1 MLVLGV
7 ETSCDECA
15 AAVVED
21 GRRILSNVINSQ
33 IEIHGKY
40 GGVVPEL
47 SSRRHVET
55 ILPIITEA
63 LDHAGKSLDDIDGIC
78 ATYGPGLIGSLL
90 VGLNAAKALAYSR
103 GIPFRGVNHIEGHA
117 LAAFLEHPDL
127 DFPYVTLVVSGG
139 HTCLYVVKDFGD
151 YRRLGE
157 TRDDAAGEAFDK
169 VARLLDLGYPGG
181 VVIDRLAREGDAR
194 SVDFPRPLLKKGSS
208 DFSFSGL
215 KTAVYYHIRNLG
227 DDLVEAERNNIVA
240 SFQEAVVDVLV
251 AKSLGAAEKNG
262 VKRVVAAGGVAAN
275 SRLRDRLVEEGRSK
289 GIEVFVPPPVLC
301 TDNAAMIA
309 CVGHHYLAKGETS
322 PLSLNAV
329 ANLRLGD

>member
-21 GRRILSNVINSQ
+21 GRRVLSNVINSQ
-33 IEIHGKY
+33 IEIHKKY

-47 SSRRHVET
+47 SSRRHIET
-55 ILPIITEA
+55 ILPVIAEA
-63 LDHAGKSLDDIDGIC
+63 LEGAGVSLDDIDGIC

-90 VGLNAAKALAYSR
+90 VGLNTAKALAYSR
-103 GIPFRGVNHIEGHA
+103 GVPFRGVNHIEGHA
-117 LAAFLEHPDL
+117 LAMFLEDREL
-127 DFPYVTLVVSGG
+127 CFPYITLVVSGG
-139 HTCLYVVKDFGD
+139 HTCLYVVRGFGE
-151 YRRLGE
+151 YERLGE

-181 VVIDRLAREGDAR
+181 VVIDRLAKEGDPR
-194 SVDFPRPLLKKGSS
+194 SIDFPRPLLKKGGF

-215 KTAVYYHIRNLG
+215 KTAVYYHIRNLA
-227 DDLVEAERNNIVA
+227 DDVVEIERNNIVA
-240 SFQEAVVDVLV
+240 SFQEAVVDVLT
-251 AKSLGAAEKNG
+251 ARALGAAEKNG

-275 SRLRDRLVEEGRSK
+275 SRLRERLVADGRSR
-289 GIEVFVPPPVLC
+289 GIEVFVPPTVLC

-309 CVGHHYLAKGETS
+309 CVGHHYLARGETS